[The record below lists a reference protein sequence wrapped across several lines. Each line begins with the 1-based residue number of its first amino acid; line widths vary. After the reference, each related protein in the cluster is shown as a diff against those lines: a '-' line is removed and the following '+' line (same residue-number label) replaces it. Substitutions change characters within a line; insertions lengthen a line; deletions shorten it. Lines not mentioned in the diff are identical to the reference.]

1 MNLVAPLKSKIEN
14 RKSKMLVAFLG
25 GLVAL
30 GLPWVLPNQYFVH
43 VLVLGLVYA
52 TLTLGLAIIVG
63 FAGMLVLGY
72 AAFYAIGAYIC
83 ALVALHWG
91 LPFLLTV
98 PLAVIGTAA
107 FSLLLG
113 VPSLRVRGIYLVI
126 VTLGFGEI
134 TRLVLTNWDALT
146 NGPKGLMSIPRPCLF
161 GLLINAPTEFYYL
174 ALVMAGATAL
184 LFQRLKC
191 CGLGR
196 AMRAMKDDEP
206 AARAMGVNSLR
217 LKLLALAVGAGVAG
231 MAGAFFASWQTFV
244 APRSFT
250 FLESVMVLV
259 MVILGGMDSLLGLV
273 IAALAVVVIPES
285 LRSLQEYRMLAFGF
299 VLVPLMIY
307 RARQKP
313 RMAVSRAV
321 ASAARE
327 EPQDRRRSDTIG
339 QVVLEVRELSK
350 SFGGLRALQNV
361 SFDLRDGEI
370 LSIIGPNGAGKTT
383 LFNCLNGLEK
393 RDAGEV
399 RLMGRRLPSAAH
411 LVAAQGLGRT
421 FQKICLFESMT
432 VLENVLVAADARD
445 GSGFWASVGR
455 TKKMQRREAAAE
467 RLAIQ
472 ALEDVHLADS
482 AGQPANCLAFGYR
495 RRLEVARAVAIAGDR
510 PGPSILLLD
519 EPASGM
525 NPREKQELKGLI
537 RHLRDRGFTII
548 IIDHDMSVVMDLSHR
563 VVVLDHGV
571 KIAEGTPEQV
581 QRDRTVKEAYLGADS

>member
-1 MNLVAPLKSKIEN
+1 
-14 RKSKMLVAFLG
+14 MLGA
-25 GLVAL
+25 AL
-30 GLPWVLPNQYFVH
+30 GLVVALVLPWLLHSQYFVH

-52 TLTLGLAIIVG
+52 TLALGLGIIVG

-72 AAFYAIGAYIC
+72 AAFYAIGAYTC

-91 LPFLLTV
+91 IPFWLIV
-98 PLAVIGTAA
+98 PLAVVATAA

-146 NGPKGLMSIPRPCLF
+146 NGPKGLMSIPRPNLF
-161 GLLINAPTEFYYL
+161 GLVINTPTEFYYL
-174 ALVMAGATAL
+174 ALVMACTTAL
-184 LFQRLKC
+184 LFHRLKR

-196 AMRAMKDDEP
+196 ALRAIKDDAP
-206 AARAMGVNSLR
+206 AAQAMGVSNLR

-259 MVILGGMDSLLGLV
+259 MVILGGMDSAAGLV
-273 IAALAVVVIPES
+273 LAALAVVVIPES
-285 LRSLQEYRMLAFGF
+285 LRTLQEYRMLAFGL

-307 RARQKP
+307 RARQRP
-313 RMAVSRAV
+313 RMAQGKNVV
-321 ASAARE
+321 PTVHE
-327 EPQDRRRSDTIG
+327 EVRDRRQREAIG
-339 QVVLEVRELSK
+339 PVILQVRRLSK
-350 SFGGLRALQNV
+350 SFGGLRALHDV
-361 SFDLRDGEI
+361 SFDLREGEI

-393 RDAGEV
+393 RDSGEV
-399 RLMGRRLPSAAH
+399 RLMGRRLPTAAH
-411 LVAAQGLGRT
+411 LVAAEGVGRT

-432 VLENVLVAADARD
+432 VLENVLVAADAHDRC
-445 GSGFWASVGR
+445 GFWSSVAR
-455 TKKMQRREAAAE
+455 TRDMRRREAAAE
-467 RLAIQ
+467 HRAIE
-472 ALEDVHLADS
+472 ALEEVRLADS
-482 AGQPANCLAFGYR
+482 ADQPANCLAFGHR
-495 RRLEVARAVAIAGDR
+495 RRLEIARAVATAGNR
-510 PGPSILLLD
+510 SGPSILLLD

-525 NPREKQELKGLI
+525 NPREKGELKVLI
-537 RHLRDRGFTII
+537 RGLRGQGFTII
-548 IIDHDMSVVMDLSHR
+548 IIDHDMSVVMDLSDR

-571 KIAEGTPEQV
+571 KIAEGTPDEV
-581 QRDRTVKEAYLGADS
+581 QENGKVKEAYLGAEN